1 MFTISGL
8 HPSSRFSTHS
18 LMCMVFIAVLF
29 CSSCSFIPSKD
40 NYITSFSTFITDVKE
55 HYHSYTPD
63 DWNKADLKF
72 NKYAEQDYNKYRN
85 ELTEGD
91 KAVVGRLK
99 GVYQNLRA
107 RKI

>member
-18 LMCMVFIAVLF
+18 LMCMVIIAVLF
-29 CSSCSFIPSKD
+29 CSNCSFIPSKD
-40 NYITSFSTFITDVKE
+40 NYVSSFSAFVADLKTNATT
-55 HYHSYTPD
+55 YTQD

-91 KAVVGRLK
+91 KEVVGKLK
-99 GVYQNLRA
+99 ES
-107 RKI
+107 